1 MPWKGGVA
9 STAYETCGFLRKR
22 GRIVPTWKRRFFVLQ
37 KFNFFYFNDE
47 FRTVCLGRDSVVS
60 VEAWKKK
67 PLGLLVTSQVGRVF
81 YLLCDSTDDRDRW
94 LEAFI
99 RAVEQNPNVQSL
111 AKETAYIRGPTSRL
125 NKTHSEEDS
134 YEPPITEDDNSRD
147 RAHNCLKH
155 PSACARSS
163 LGIEDFKLIS
173 TLGKGGFG
181 KVLKVSKLKS
191 GEDTGR
197 VFAMKI
203 MKKEFLLKH
212 KMRAKTMLER
222 DILLNLEHPF
232 VVKMRYAFQSAEKLY
247 MVMDFYGGGSLFY
260 HLEMEGAFSEDCV
273 KFFSAQ
279 LVLGVQY
286 LHDNGIVYRDLKLEN
301 ILMDTQGNLAI
312 TDFGLSK
319 EIDPSNRMWASTFCG
334 TPLYVAPEMVHR
346 RKYGFAVDWW
356 ALGIIMYELLSC
368 RVPFCSR
375 NMDRVLWKIVN
386 ATPTFSSDVFS
397 TKAQSIIEGLLNKRP
412 SQRLGS
418 GPGAAEHIKGH
429 PFFENFDFDKC
440 AKKELCPP
448 FIPPATYK
456 GEKNVLGM
464 EPIDTMQ
471 GEIDPKHIEG
481 FDKFTFCESC
491 EHLALGSEVGAEL
504 QQADQE
510 TWYDDIQPASKSP
523 AHTLL
528 SSAPLPM
535 VGHV

>member
-1 MPWKGGVA
+1 
-9 STAYETCGFLRKR
+9 
-22 GRIVPTWKRRFFVLQ
+22 VLQ
-37 KFNFFYFNDE
+37 KYNFFYFNDE

-60 VEAWKKK
+60 VKKWRKK
-67 PLGLLVTSQVGRVF
+67 PLGLLLTSQMGRVF
-81 YLLCDSTDDRDRW
+81 YLLCDSADDHDHW

-99 RAVEQNPNVQSL
+99 GAAQQNPNVQSL
-111 AKETAYIRGPTSRL
+111 AKETANIRGATSPL
-125 NKTHSEEDS
+125 NKAHSEEDS
-134 YEPPITEDDNSRD
+134 YETSISDEDTSPKNGHDN
-147 RAHNCLKH
+147 L
-155 PSACARSS
+155 SAKNHRCSRSS

-203 MKKEFLLKH
+203 LKKEFLLKH

-232 VVKMRYAFQSAEKLY
+232 VVKMRYAFQSAKKLY

-260 HLEMEGAFSEDCV
+260 HLEMQGMFSQDCV

-286 LHDNGIVYRDLKLEN
+286 LHDHGIVYRDLKLEN
-301 ILMDTQGNLAI
+301 ILMDTRGYLAI

-319 EIDPSNRMWASTFCG
+319 EIDPSNRVWASTFCG

-356 ALGIIMYELLSC
+356 ALGIIIYELLSC

-386 ATPTFSSDVFS
+386 AAPTFSSEVFS
-397 TKAQSIIEGLLNKRP
+397 QEARSIIEALLEKRP

-418 GPGAAEHIKGH
+418 GPRSAQHIKEQ

-440 AKKELCPP
+440 AKKELLPP
-448 FIPPATYK
+448 FTPPATYK
-456 GEKNVLGM
+456 GERNVLGM
-464 EPIDTMQ
+464 EPIDTML
-471 GEIDPKHIEG
+471 GELDPKHVEG
-481 FDKFTFCESC
+481 FDKFTFCESS
-491 EHLALGSEVGAEL
+491 ELLAVGSEVRSEL
-504 QQADQE
+504 QQQAGQASYDE
-510 TWYDDIQPASKSP
+510 TEVQLANKFPASDSQRSSP
-523 AHTLL
+523 A
-528 SSAPLPM
+528 SR
-535 VGHV
+535 VGYV